1 MQSSARVKTF
11 EATAT
16 TSAPPAAVWAL
27 LADQSAWARWGTWSE
42 ATVEGGGELRP
53 GVVRELYARPFR
65 VRERIT
71 AMEPDR
77 RMAYDMVDGMRIHDY
92 SSEITLEQ
100 GDGAGTLVRWRSQ
113 YGKANPVHAMIVRL
127 AIRDACRRVAKAAAA

>member
-1 MQSSARVKTF
+1 MKTF
-11 EATAT
+11 EATST

-27 LADQSAWARWGTWSE
+27 LADQSAWARWGAWSE

-71 AMEPDR
+71 EMEPER
-77 RMAYDMVDGMRIHDY
+77 RLAYDMVDGMRIEGY
-92 SSEITLEQ
+92 SSLITLEPA
-100 GDGAGTLVRWRSQ
+100 DGGGTLVRWRSQ
-113 YGKANPVHAMIVRL
+113 YEKGNPVHGLIVRF
-127 AIRDACRRVAKAAAA
+127 AIRDACRRVAKAASR